1 MVDELKQQFTLRIT
15 QANQT
20 ELVVILYEMLLEYMK
35 EAKSACEEKEWNEYH
50 RALNRGKSC
59 VSELIQTLD
68 FTYELSYQLRQLYL
82 YVNQELIK
90 ADVRRTTESFQGIEV
105 VIGGLRESFQE
116 LSQKDTSGPVMKNT
130 QSVYVGLTYGK
141 TQLQESMRGSD
152 NRGYRI

>member
-1 MVDELKQQFTLRIT
+1 MVDELKQQYTLRIT
-15 QANQT
+15 QANRT

-35 EAKSACEEKEWNEYH
+35 EAKSACEKNEYKEFH
-50 RALNRGKSC
+50 IAINRGKTC
-59 VSELIQTLD
+59 VNELIQTLD

-90 ADVRRTTESFQGIEV
+90 ADVRQTTESFQGIEV
-105 VIGGLRESFQE
+105 VIGGLKESFSE
-116 LSQKDTSGPVMKNT
+116 LCQKDTSGPVMKNT

-141 TQLQESMRGSD
+141 TQLQESMKGSD